1 MTNQTA
7 NARKISSFVTP
18 TDDDLAYFESLSAGE
33 QRALLRAELEKGS
46 AGGLSS
52 RSFDEIIAEMR
63 ASFAT
68 RRANG

>member
-33 QRALLRAELEKGS
+33 QRTLLRAELEKGS